1 MSAKKEQCAT
11 TVRERWGEAC
21 EDAVDP
27 MVHENGVL
35 RCASASCYAN
45 VYGEDALEEGEVD
58 VERGREYRKCARE
71 ELRRLRGYAT
81 YDGP

>member
-1 MSAKKEQCAT
+1 
-11 TVRERWGEAC
+11 
-21 EDAVDP
+21 
-27 MVHENGVL
+27 
-35 RCASASCYAN
+35 